1 MTDFFR
7 ATSISFVV
15 ADPNRPDTPIVYVNR
30 AFELTTGYSHRFVVG
45 KNCRFL
51 QGPDTDPEA
60 VKNIAIALSRGE
72 GVRQRILNYRADG
85 SPFINDLVITPIRD
99 AGGDVAYFVGVQREV
114 SPSDQERENELRQR
128 TIDFV
133 RQQVQIHLS
142 VVMEMSRIHAED
154 DAGPVDFVSLLR
166 RLEILDLLYENLN
179 ETSLRDEQLDAGA
192 YMSQIAAKLVAK
204 SPQAGVRINIS
215 TEPAMVPLDVAVRM
229 GVVLAELVDASL
241 SSSFKGLD
249 SGHLEVTLQNRGDAV
264 ELAVY
269 DDGHGTPTASEWLSS
284 GDLTLRVVRKL
295 LSDMNATI
303 EAPDADHGREI
314 RVIVPITSR
323 TENE

>member
-1 MTDFFR
+1 MRGLLHDKSRQPLAHLHHRQTEEELDDDGVHDVDEEGPDQGYDKEGLEGV
-7 ATSISFVV
+7 AILAGDGVHVGDGDGSGSHAEAAESGGDHGGIVV
-15 ADPNRPDTPIVYVNR
+15 A
-30 AFELTTGYSHRFVVG
+30 AH
-45 KNCRFL
+45 
-51 QGPDTDPEA
+51 DPE
-60 VKNIAIALSRGE
+60 
-72 GVRQRILNYRADG
+72 D
-85 SPFINDLVITPIRD
+85 DLVRKD
-99 AGGDVAYFVGVQREV
+99 GDDGNLNAE
-114 SPSDQERENELRQR
+114 DQ
-128 TIDFV
+128 
-133 RQQVQIHLS
+133 
-142 VVMEMSRIHAED
+142 ED
-154 DAGPVDFVSLLR
+154 DAGPVDFISLLR

-295 LSDMNATI
+295 LSYMNATI

-314 RVIVPITSR
+314 RVVVPITSR